1 MINALTIDV
10 EDYYH
15 VSAFESVVRLE
26 DWDCYESR
34 VERNTYHI
42 LDILDAHN
50 TKATFF
56 VLGWIAERQAA
67 LVREIARRGHEVA
80 SHGYTHR
87 RIYTQTPEQFRE
99 ETRRSKCV
107 IEGII
112 NQSII
117 GYRAASYSITSKSL
131 WALDILVEEGFL
143 YDSSIFPIWHDLY
156 GIPNAQR
163 YFHAIQN
170 RSGLI
175 YEYPLSTIRV
185 GRVNIP
191 IGGGGYLRIFP
202 YPLTK
207 WGINRLNKVERQP
220 AIIYLH
226 PWELDPEQPR
236 LEGKL
241 LSRLRHYSNLRKT
254 EQILRS
260 LLNDFKFGK
269 MKDLYS
275 LERWS
280 SASTEPGPADES
292 DAVRVSDDYMLR

>member
-15 VSAFESVVRLE
+15 VSAFESVVRSQ
-26 DWDCYESR
+26 DWDRYEGR

-42 LDILDAHN
+42 LDVLDMYN

-56 VLGWIAERQAA
+56 VLGWIAERQPA
-67 LVREIARRGHEVA
+67 LIREIAHRGHEVA
-80 SHGYTHR
+80 SHGYMHQ

-99 ETRRSKCV
+99 ETKRSKRL
-107 IEGII
+107 IEEII
-112 NQSII
+112 NESII
-117 GYRAASYSITSKSL
+117 GYRAASYSITNKSL
-131 WALDILVEEGFL
+131 WALEILVEEGFL

-163 YFHAIQN
+163 YSHAIQTH
-170 RSGLI
+170 SGLI

-207 WGINRLNKVERQP
+207 WGIKRLNHVERQP
-220 AIIYLH
+220 AIVYFH

-236 LEGKL
+236 LKGKF
-241 LSRLRHYSNLRKT
+241 LSRLRHYSNLHKT
-254 EQILRS
+254 EYLFRC
-260 LLNDFKFGK
+260 LLNDFMFEK
-269 MKDLYS
+269 MKYLYN
-275 LERWS
+275 LEEK
-280 SASTEPGPADES
+280 STKNPQRAC
-292 DAVRVSDDYMLR
+292 R